1 MASKFTAATYNTHVG
16 KRDKNSLHVNGE
28 ASAMSKTIKLFM
40 WGYQSHFRL
49 AVELRAK
56 RVFELLGAEIEP
68 KVFLVG
74 LRLPDLAPGHP
85 VCIEPEDG
93 EWPLA
98 IFDDLGEQVERAIP
112 NHPQQ
117 QMFYTHEPT
126 MREKPER
133 IRRMTITEEIK
144 RRLDPEDQKLGRKS
158 FCSTAYPVGD
168 YYVVSVLQLPL
179 RLFRQ
184 YPPVEVTWQ
193 REVYE
198 TSLVHACI
206 HQLLDEAYRGLAL
219 PDPGRVMSDEGM
231 RSAGEIVRRAASSF
245 MRSSFIAGKYATSD
259 LFEDVK
265 RLSQLRYEGKTGI
278 GRLVLAAADDPNVE
292 YVVRLASPVLLSE
305 TRWAR
310 KLLQMA
316 TAETALIVEYGS
328 ISGLGRVSDVS
339 APPFCV
345 EFLDHHQWDFQCGE
359 QVLLRSRFGEVR
371 LPQEP
376 IGKERFID
384 NMRRVFQGIDEPAIA
399 RFRTVLDLLAQLRH
413 GSSLVIATDA
423 AEETQRLV
431 RQGTAIVPTPL
442 TKELIGRATA
452 IDGTIL
458 ADPQGV
464 CHAIGVILDGQASD
478 ESTPSRGAR
487 YNSAVRY
494 VSAGS
499 APRMAFVISEDRT
512 LDVVPLLRPRLER
525 NRIAAAVFEIKK
537 ATLDNYHK
545 ACSFLSEHR
554 FYLNA
559 EQCQVVN
566 EALDRIES
574 EPREVGQILLVTQ
587 RFEPHPAM
595 NEGYL
600 RDNPT

>member
-1 MASKFTAATYNTHVG
+1 MG
-16 KRDKNSLHVNGE
+16 KAIN
-28 ASAMSKTIKLFM
+28 LFM
-40 WGYQSHFRL
+40 WAYQPHFRI

-56 RVFELLGAEIEP
+56 RVFELIGAEIEP

-74 LRLPDLAPGHP
+74 LRRPGLAPGHP

-93 EWPLA
+93 EWPLDV
-98 IFDDLGEQVERAIP
+98 FDDLGGQVERGIV

-117 QMFYTHEPT
+117 QIFYSDETT
-126 MREKPER
+126 MREQPER
-133 IRRMTITEEIK
+133 IRRIVIAEEIK
-144 RRLDPEDQKLGRKS
+144 RRLAPEDQRHGRKS
-158 FCSTAYPVGD
+158 FCSIAYPVDD
-168 YYVVSVLQLPL
+168 YYVVLVLQLPT

-193 REVYE
+193 SEVYE
-198 TSLVHACI
+198 TSLIHACI
-206 HQLLDEAYRGLAL
+206 HQLLSEAHHGLTL

-231 RSAGEIVRRAASSF
+231 RSAEEIVRRAASSF
-245 MRSSFIAGKYATSD
+245 MRSSFIAGKFSASN
-259 LFEDVK
+259 LFEDANC
-265 RLSQLRYEGKTGI
+265 LSQLRYEGETGV

-292 YVVRLASPVLLSE
+292 YVLRLASAVPLSE
-305 TRWAR
+305 SRWAR

-328 ISGLGRVSDVS
+328 ISGLGKVSDVS

-345 EFLDHHQWDFQCGE
+345 EFQDHHQWDFRRGE
-359 QVLLRSRFGEVR
+359 QILLRTRFGEAR

-384 NMRRVFQGIDEPAIA
+384 NMRRVFASIDDAAIA
-399 RFRTVLDLLAQLRH
+399 RFRIILDLLAQLRH
-413 GSSLVIATDA
+413 GSSLVIASDA
-423 AEETQRLV
+423 AAEAQRLI
-431 RQGTAIVPTPL
+431 RQGTVIVPTPL
-442 TKELIGRATA
+442 TKELIERATA

-494 VSAGS
+494 VSSGS
-499 APRMAFVISEDRT
+499 GPRMAFVISEDRT

-525 NRIAAAVFEIKK
+525 TRIATAVSEIQN

-545 ACSFLSEHR
+545 ARSFLAENR

-559 EQCQVVN
+559 EQCRIVN
-566 EALDRIES
+566 EALDRIER
-574 EPREVGQILLVTQ
+574 EPREVGQILLVTR
-587 RFEPHPAM
+587 RFEPHPGM
-595 NEGYL
+595 DESYL
-600 RDNPT
+600 KDGPS